1 MVMNSWNLGGVVKY
15 NNAPEVK
22 FKHDIEFINVAK

>member
-1 MVMNSWNLGGVVKY
+1 MVMNSLTLLY
-15 NNAPEVK
+15 LTTSPEVK

>member
-1 MVMNSWNLGGVVKY
+1 MVMNSWALLY
-15 NNAPEVK
+15 LTTPPEVK